1 MMGET
6 ATATFQCPIGALTLS
21 ATGNLLTRIRF
32 PPQNTEAIAA
42 SPSDSRA
49 HPVLALALDQLEQ
62 WFAGQRTAFDLPLAP
77 ATAEGAALRAA
88 IASVPYGETRTYGAL
103 AAQFGS
109 AAQAVGQSCKTNPFP
124 IIIPCH
130 RVVSTAGPEFYSGGD
145 GPRTKTWLLDFE
157 HANLPPEQRT
167 RLL

>member
-1 MMGET
+1 MMGKT
-6 ATATFQCPIGALTLS
+6 ATATFQSPIGALTLF
-21 ATGNLLTRIRF
+21 ATGDVLTRVRF
-32 PPQNTEAIAA
+32 PPPQTEGRAA
-42 SPSDSRA
+42 SPAEDSA
-49 HPVLALALDQLEQ
+49 HPVLALAFDQLEQ

-77 ATAEGAALRAA
+77 ATADGAALRVA

-103 AAQFGS
+103 AAQFSS
-109 AAQAVGQSCKTNPFP
+109 AAQAVGQACKTNPFP

-157 HANLPPEQRT
+157 HANLRPAQRT